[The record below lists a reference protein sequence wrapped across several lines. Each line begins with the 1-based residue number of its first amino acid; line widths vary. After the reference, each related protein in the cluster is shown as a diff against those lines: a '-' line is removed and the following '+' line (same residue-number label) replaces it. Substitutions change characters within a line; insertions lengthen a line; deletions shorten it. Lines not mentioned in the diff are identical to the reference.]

1 MVVMKSN
8 VCLLLDQNLKD
19 KLIASGLMVLK
30 EDENKTVFVFDK
42 MKFNSKG
49 VDNSKFII
57 TDRLTF

>member
-1 MVVMKSN
+1 MFVY
-8 VCLLLDQNLKD
+8 CFDQNLKD

-42 MKFNSKG
+42 MKFNFKG